1 MRTAILPGTYDPITC
16 GHTSLAVRAAALFGR
31 AVVVV
36 MNNTEK
42 RTLFSF
48 DQRLELARAAF
59 PDRTD
64 IEVVG
69 CEGLL
74 ADFAAS
80 CGDAVLVKGVRD
92 ARDFAYEAN
101 LAEINRRLGGV
112 ETLLL
117 PADPA
122 VGFISSTF
130 VRELIKYQKPLAG
143 YVPDGVS
150 KRIGELQR

>member
-1 MRTAILPGTYDPITC
+1 MRPAILPGTYDPITC

-69 CEGLL
+69 CEGRWLISPRPAETPCSSRACATRAFCL
-74 ADFAAS
+74 RGQPRRNQPAARRR
-80 CGDAVLVKGVRD
+80 GDAPAARRSACRLYLVHFRARADQISKTAGGLCPRRRD
-92 ARDFAYEAN
+92 
-101 LAEINRRLGGV
+101 
-112 ETLLL
+112 
-117 PADPA
+117 
-122 VGFISSTF
+122 
-130 VRELIKYQKPLAG
+130 
-143 YVPDGVS
+143 
-150 KRIGELQR
+150 

>member
-1 MRTAILPGTYDPITC
+1 MTRAAILPGTYDPITC
-16 GHTSLAVRAAALFGR
+16 GHTSLACRAAALFGR

-48 DQRLELARAAF
+48 EERLALARAAF
-59 PDRTD
+59 AGRADV
-64 IEVVG
+64 EVVG
-69 CEGLL
+69 C
-74 ADFAAS
+74 AACWPIS
-80 CGDAVLVKGVRD
+80 PPTTATPCWSRACATRATSLMRRTLPKSTG
-92 ARDFAYEAN
+92 
-101 LAEINRRLGGV
+101 RLGGV

-130 VRELIKYQKPLAG
+130 VRELIKYHKPLTG
-143 YVPDGVS
+143 YVPTAQLKPSRG
-150 KRIGELQR
+150 